1 MGTKHLFILAEDN
14 LQSRLIEEQLSLIPN
29 VNVKILLPEDV
40 VFNCHYLNVDLV
52 LMDYDFIPQLS
63 VSDKIP
69 DFDLLG
75 WPLMVHNV
83 PNQCVKTNILRW
95 TLLKGVLLRNAPV
108 TAIRDCVEHIFNGGL
123 WLPRSYLE
131 KLVNDYRCANSNRDS
146 QHDMLTCRERQ
157 ILALL
162 VHGVSNQKIADHLF
176 LSESTVKSH
185 IYKLYKKLDVHS
197 RHDAIKLARLNSGLT
212 AQ

>member
-14 LQSRLIEEQLSLIPN
+14 LQSRLIEEQLSLIPS

-123 WLPRSYLE
+123 WLPRSYLG
-131 KLVNDYRCANSNRDS
+131 K
-146 QHDMLTCRERQ
+146 T
-157 ILALL
+157 
-162 VHGVSNQKIADHLF
+162 G
-176 LSESTVKSH
+176 
-185 IYKLYKKLDVHS
+185 
-197 RHDAIKLARLNSGLT
+197 
-212 AQ
+212 